1 MLSCQRWKTGRGGGE
16 KRREEKG
23 EKEKNGREKKE
34 EEKKKKKKIGD
45 KSLFESDTCTRVRR
59 NGDDILTEEE
69 DAPVFCRLLLPFA
82 AALANLFFI
91 FLL

>member
-1 MLSCQRWKTGRGGGE
+1 M
-16 KRREEKG
+16 
-23 EKEKNGREKKE
+23 
-34 EEKKKKKKIGD
+34 
-45 KSLFESDTCTRVRR
+45 RR

-91 FLL
+91 LVSKVCGLLFIVTFSRRANPDKNLYLVCGEEDEKI

>member
-1 MLSCQRWKTGRGGGE
+1 M
-16 KRREEKG
+16 
-23 EKEKNGREKKE
+23 
-34 EEKKKKKKIGD
+34 
-45 KSLFESDTCTRVRR
+45 RR

-91 FLL
+91 LVSKVCVSKVCGLLFIVTFSRRANPDKNLYLVCGEEDEKI

>member
-1 MLSCQRWKTGRGGGE
+1 MRKMD
-16 KRREEKG
+16 
-23 EKEKNGREKKE
+23 EKKC
-34 EEKKKKKKIGD
+34 KKKKKNKKKIGD

-91 FLL
+91 LVFSKVWFIYCNLF